1 MSRKKMTSKKKK
13 IVLLVGTAALVG
25 GTAFAMAGTG
35 NASQGNNRSSQFC
48 LAAEKFLSDS
58 NAFIVAQERNNF
70 PDKRAKIERQQE
82 LVRQTIA
89 NMERQGC

>member
-48 LAAEKFLSDS
+48 LGAEKFLSDS